1 MHRNLRKA
9 MNTLSTRERRALIL
23 SKLQNNKE
31 VYVTSLSQQFG
42 ISEVTIRN
50 DLNEL
55 QRRNLVI
62 RTRGGAVRVPKV
74 ESDKDTA
81 VESKRMYNTAE
92 KKAIG
97 RLAASFIQNNETI
110 VLDSGTTTL
119 EIAKN
124 LDRLQRLT
132 IITNSMDIA
141 LELLRYNRFT
151 IILLGGHLRLTSHSL
166 VGPLAEATLRNFYCD
181 KLFLGIDSFN
191 MEEGVSTPNIE
202 EAHLNQNMIEKAK
215 EVIAVCDSSKFNRRS
230 FAFIA
235 PVNKINSVIT
245 DSAVPQEVRSKLK
258 EEGVNLYIA

>member
-1 MHRNLRKA
+1 
-9 MNTLSTRERRALIL
+9 MNTSSAKERRALIL
-23 SKLQNNKE
+23 SKLQDNKE
-31 VYVTSLSQQFG
+31 VSVIALSRQFG
-42 ISEVTIRN
+42 ISEVTIRK
-50 DLNEL
+50 DLTEL

-62 RTRGGAVRVPKV
+62 RTRGGVIRIPKT

-81 VESKRMYNTAE
+81 VENKRMYNTAE

-97 RLAASFIQNNETI
+97 RLAATFIHDEETI

-119 EIAKN
+119 EVAKN
-124 LDRLQRLT
+124 LDRFQRLT
-132 IITNSMDIA
+132 VITNSMDIA

-151 IILLGGHLRLTSHSL
+151 IILLGGHVRSTSHSM

-191 MEEGVSTPNIE
+191 MDEGVSTPNIE
-202 EAHLNQNMIEKAK
+202 EAHLNQNMIEMAK

-235 PVNKINSVIT
+235 PVKKINAVVTDNAVSV
-245 DSAVPQEVRSKLK
+245 DVRSKLK
-258 EEGVNLYIA
+258 EQGVELYIA

>member
-1 MHRNLRKA
+1 
-9 MNTLSTRERRALIL
+9 MNTPSAKERRSLII
-23 SKLQNNKE
+23 SKLQVSKE
-31 VYVTSLSQQFG
+31 VSVSSLSREFG
-42 ISEVTIRN
+42 ISEVTIRK
-50 DLNEL
+50 DLTEL

-62 RTRGGAVRVPKV
+62 RTRGGAVRVPKT

-81 VESKRMYNTAE
+81 IESKKMYNTAE
-92 KKAIG
+92 KRAIG
-97 RLAASFIQNNETI
+97 RLAASFIKDDETI

-119 EIAKN
+119 EVAKN

-151 IILLGGHLRLTSHSL
+151 IILLGGHVRLTSHSL
-166 VGPLAEATLRNFYCD
+166 VGPLAETTLRNFYCD

-191 MEEGVSTPNIE
+191 MEEGLSTPNIE
-202 EAHLNQNMIEKAK
+202 EAHLNQNMIEMAK

-235 PVNKINSVIT
+235 PIHKINAVIT
-245 DSAVPQEVRSKLK
+245 DSAVSAEIRTKLK
-258 EEGVNLYIA
+258 DQGVELYIA

>member
-1 MHRNLRKA
+1 
-9 MNTLSTRERRALIL
+9 MNTTTTKERRALIL
-23 SKLQNNKE
+23 SILQDNKE
-31 VYVTSLSQQFG
+31 VSVTFLSQQFG
-42 ISEVTIRN
+42 ISEVTIRK
-50 DLNEL
+50 DLTEL
-55 QRRNLVI
+55 QRRNLVL
-62 RTRGGAVRVPKV
+62 RTRGGAVRIPMTGAG
-74 ESDKDTA
+74 KDTA

-97 RLAASFIQNNETI
+97 RLAASFIRNDETI
-110 VLDSGTTTL
+110 VLDAGTTTL

-124 LDRLQRLT
+124 LDRFQRLT

-151 IILLGGHLRLTSHSL
+151 IILLGGHVRLTSHSM

-215 EVIAVCDSSKFNRRS
+215 QVIAVCDSSKFNRRS

-235 PVNKINSVIT
+235 PVNKIHAVIT
-245 DSAVPQEVRSKLK
+245 DNAVSQEIRAKLK
-258 EEGVNLYIA
+258 EAGVDLYIA

>member
-1 MHRNLRKA
+1 
-9 MNTLSTRERRALIL
+9 MNTSSTKERRSLIL
-23 SKLQNNKE
+23 SKLQTKKE
-31 VYVTSLSQQFG
+31 ISVTSLSQEFG
-42 ISEVTIRN
+42 ISEVTIRK
-50 DLNEL
+50 DLTEL

-62 RTRGGAVRVPKV
+62 RTRGGVVRIPKT

-81 VESKRMYNTAE
+81 VENKRMYNTAE

-97 RLAASFIQNNETI
+97 RLAATFIHDEETI

-119 EIAKN
+119 EVAKN
-124 LDRLQRLT
+124 LDRFQRLT

-151 IILLGGHLRLTSHSL
+151 IILLGGHVRSTSHSM

-191 MEEGVSTPNIE
+191 MDEGVSTPNIE
-202 EAHLNQNMIEKAK
+202 EAHLNQNMIEMAK

-235 PVNKINSVIT
+235 PVKKINAVVT
-245 DSAVPQEVRSKLK
+245 DNAVSADVRSKLK
-258 EEGVNLYIA
+258 EQGVELYIA

>member
-1 MHRNLRKA
+1 
-9 MNTLSTRERRALIL
+9 MNTSSSKERRALIL
-23 SKLQNNKE
+23 SKLQDKKE
-31 VYVTSLSQQFG
+31 VSVTSLGHLFG
-42 ISEVTIRN
+42 VSEVTIRK

-55 QRRNLVI
+55 QRRNLVL
-62 RTRGGAVRVPKV
+62 RTRGGAVRVPKT
-74 ESDKDTA
+74 EADKDTA

-97 RLAASFIQNNETI
+97 RLAASFIQNDETI

-124 LDRLQRLT
+124 LDRLEQLT

-151 IILLGGHLRLTSHSL
+151 IILLGGHVRLTSHSL

-191 MEEGVSTPNIE
+191 MDEGVSTPNIE

-235 PVNKINSVIT
+235 PVNKINAVIT
-245 DSAVPQEVRSKLK
+245 DSAVPPEVRAKLK
-258 EEGVNLYIA
+258 EEGVDLYIA

>member
-1 MHRNLRKA
+1 MQTESKEN
-9 MNTLSTRERRALIL
+9 MNTSSAKERRALIL
-23 SKLQNNKE
+23 SKLQDNKE
-31 VYVTSLSQQFG
+31 VSVIALSRQFG
-42 ISEVTIRN
+42 ISEVTIRK
-50 DLNEL
+50 DLTEL

-62 RTRGGAVRVPKV
+62 RTRGGVVRIPLT
-74 ESDKDTA
+74 EAGKDMA

-97 RLAASFIQNNETI
+97 RLAASFIRNDETI
-110 VLDSGTTTL
+110 VLDAGTTTL

-124 LDRLQRLT
+124 LDRFQRLT

-151 IILLGGHLRLTSHSL
+151 IILLGGHVRMTSHSM

-202 EAHLNQNMIEKAK
+202 EAHLNQHMIEKAK

-235 PVNKINSVIT
+235 PVDRINAVVT
-245 DSAVPQEVRSKLK
+245 DNAVPQEVRVKLK
-258 EEGVNLYIA
+258 EKGVELFIA

>member
-1 MHRNLRKA
+1 
-9 MNTLSTRERRALIL
+9 MNTTTAKERRALIL
-23 SKLQNNKE
+23 SQLQNNKE
-31 VYVTSLSQQFG
+31 LSVTSLSQYYG
-42 ISEVTIRN
+42 VSEVTIRK

-62 RTRGGAVRVPKV
+62 RTRGGVIRIPKTNA
-74 ESDKDTA
+74 DKDTA

-97 RLAASFIQNNETI
+97 RLAASFIRNDETI
-110 VLDSGTTTL
+110 LLDSGTTTL

-151 IILLGGHLRLTSHSL
+151 IILLGGHVRMTSHSM

-202 EAHLNQNMIEKAK
+202 EAHLNQNMIEKSK

-235 PVNKINSVIT
+235 PIYKINAVVT
-245 DSAVPQEVRSKLK
+245 DSAVSQEVRSKLK
-258 EEGVNLYIA
+258 EKGVDLYIA

>member
-23 SKLQNNKE
+23 SKLQDNKE

>member
-1 MHRNLRKA
+1 
-9 MNTLSTRERRALIL
+9 MNTSTTKERRALIL
-23 SKLQNNKE
+23 SLLQDNKE
-31 VYVTSLSQQFG
+31 ISVTYLSQQFG
-42 ISEVTIRN
+42 ISEVTIRK
-50 DLNEL
+50 DLTEL
-55 QRRNLVI
+55 QRRNLVL
-62 RTRGGAVRVPKV
+62 RTRGGAVRIPMTKAG
-74 ESDKDTA
+74 EDTA

-97 RLAASFIQNNETI
+97 RLAASFIQNDETI
-110 VLDSGTTTL
+110 VLDAGTTTL

-124 LDRLQRLT
+124 LDRFQRLT

-151 IILLGGHLRLTSHSL
+151 IILLGGHVRLTSHSM

-215 EVIAVCDSSKFNRRS
+215 QVIAVCDSSKFNRRS

-235 PVNKINSVIT
+235 PVNKIQAVIT
-245 DSAVPQEVRSKLK
+245 DNAVSQDIKAKLR
-258 EEGVNLYIA
+258 EQGVQVYIA

>member
-1 MHRNLRKA
+1 
-9 MNTLSTRERRALIL
+9 MNTTTTRERRALIL
-23 SKLQNNKE
+23 SKLQDNKE
-31 VYVTSLSQQFG
+31 VGVTTLSQQYG
-42 ISEVTIRN
+42 VSEVTIRK

-55 QRRNLVI
+55 QRRNLI
-62 RTRGGAVRVPKV
+62 LRTRGGAVRVPKT
-74 ESDKDTA
+74 ETDKDTS
-81 VESKRMYNTAE
+81 VENKRMYNIAE

-97 RLAASFIQNNETI
+97 RLAASFIQNDDTI
-110 VLDSGTTTL
+110 LLDSGTTTL

-124 LDRLQRLT
+124 LDRLKQLT

-151 IILLGGHLRLTSHSL
+151 IILLGGHVRLTSHSM
-166 VGPLAEATLRNFYCD
+166 VGPLAEAALKNFYCD

-191 MEEGVSTPNIE
+191 MEEGISTPNIE

-235 PVNKINSVIT
+235 PVKKLSAVIT
-245 DSAVPQEVRSKLK
+245 DSAVSQDIKAKLR
-258 EEGVNLYIA
+258 EQGVQVYIA

>member
-1 MHRNLRKA
+1 
-9 MNTLSTRERRALIL
+9 MNTSSTKERRALIL
-23 SKLQNNKE
+23 SKLQDNKE
-31 VYVTSLSQQFG
+31 VPVIELSRQFG
-42 ISEVTIRN
+42 ISEVTIRK
-50 DLNEL
+50 DLAEL

-62 RTRGGAVRVPKV
+62 RTRGGVVRIPMT
-74 ESDKDTA
+74 EEGKDTA

-97 RLAASFIQNNETI
+97 RLAASFIQNNDTI
-110 VLDSGTTTL
+110 LLDSGTTTL

-124 LDRLQRLT
+124 LDRLKQLT

-151 IILLGGHLRLTSHSL
+151 IILLGGHVRLTSHSM
-166 VGPLAEATLRNFYCD
+166 VGPLAEAALKNFYYD

-191 MEEGVSTPNIE
+191 MDEGISTPNIE

-235 PVNKINSVIT
+235 PVKKLNAVIT
-245 DSAVPQEVRSKLK
+245 DNAVSQDIKTKLR
-258 EEGVNLYIA
+258 EQGVNVYIAHVT